1 MSEKRLSADYFRDVG
16 FPIAISS
23 QQLKFGSS
31 VNGKLNMET
40 VEADGCM
47 SIVLSEGRNQVRG
60 ALRHFLLI
68 VDRPAK

>member
-1 MSEKRLSADYFRDVG
+1 MSEKRLSADYSRDVG
-16 FPIAISS
+16 FPTAISS
-23 QQLKFGSS
+23 QQLRFVSS

-47 SIVLSEGRNQVRG
+47 SIVSSEGRNQVRG

-68 VDRPAK
+68 VDRPAR